1 MPGSRFRNV
10 VVESISSRE
19 RGKSGCGSVLIGEE
33 SHGFVFE
40 EKRATHWKERSL
52 VTTVSHFSLYFAAKA
67 NEEEQRDRAQGVQ
80 STRRAESQDIPSGN
94 FSSEFSFDRAIFFV
108 FLKIKIFQTWYYISS
123 RSFYTQRQFR
133 YRENVGRRDDN
144 WTSNICV
151 RIIAERVCCSFAG
164 ARANKDGHREPE
176 SASLGRI
183 IGFRERRARK
193 YRDSLPSIGFFIS
206 RRGKKIRKGKKDE
219 KRRVWE
225 VLLRSS
231 TSFGRFFFFL

>member
-1 MPGSRFRNV
+1 MKALINRTRPFSFIDSDCLRSSIYLYIQSPVFIYLHFLCLPTFLYLFTFSHSYSYLFITPPPPLFTCEKVKLTFDLRGATIRFFRAAKQCSAQGSRFRNV

-94 FSSEFSFDRAIFFV
+94 FSSEFSFDRAIFF
-108 FLKIKIFQTWYYISS
+108 IFFS
-123 RSFYTQRQFR
+123 
-133 YRENVGRRDDN
+133 
-144 WTSNICV
+144 
-151 RIIAERVCCSFAG
+151 
-164 ARANKDGHREPE
+164 
-176 SASLGRI
+176 
-183 IGFRERRARK
+183 
-193 YRDSLPSIGFFIS
+193 
-206 RRGKKIRKGKKDE
+206 
-219 KRRVWE
+219 
-225 VLLRSS
+225 
-231 TSFGRFFFFL
+231 